1 MAKKIPT
8 TKIDETLS
16 QEELEEIMESPE
28 VKKKI
33 ASKAPK
39 SKGWFLESARHAL
52 ARKGIKTGTKTKALK
67 KAYTTSKEKA
77 GEIAHE
83 IEEKIPEPVKET
95 GKIFKETGKEIG
107 KEVIEGQKEI
117 WGETGKEFIETEK
130 EVARELLGKKSSP
143 DTDYTEKLTGI
154 DPEMFDKSIL
164 SPEAMGIHETNTKTA
179 DEIYIPV
186 GITFDANFVNK
197 KILEIKQLP
206 EMERFDAYMDL
217 TEALEHQ
224 RDKIQ
229 NKIEHYYEIDEEYE
243 GEYQGKIRQLQD
255 QYINLG
261 FLAEDV
267 EDKQVDDQGDTAP
280 SVEDTIDI
288 QPEETHILPLPE
300 KTPEKKIKI
309 EKDEEEDDDTINIYM
324 D

>member
-16 QEELEEIMESPE
+16 QEELEEIMETPE
-28 VKKKI
+28 IKKKI
-33 ASKAPK
+33 APKTPK

-67 KAYTTSKEKA
+67 KALTTAKQKV
-77 GEIAHE
+77 GKIAHE
-83 IEEKIPEPVKET
+83 IEEKTPEPIKAT
-95 GKIFKETGKEIG
+95 GKILAETGKEVG
-107 KEVIEGQKEI
+107 KEFIETEKSI
-117 WGETGKEFIETEK
+117 WGATGKEFIETEK
-130 EVARELLGKKSSP
+130 EVARELLGKKPSP

-154 DPEMFDKSIL
+154 DPEMFNKSIL
-164 SPEAMGIHETNTKTA
+164 SPEAMGIHETQAKTA

-186 GITFDANFVNK
+186 GITFDANFVNR
-197 KILEIKQLP
+197 KIIEIKQLP

-224 RDKIQ
+224 RDNIQ
-229 NKIEHYYEIDEEYE
+229 NKIEHYYEIDEEYD
-243 GEYQGKIRQLQD
+243 GTYQGKIQQLQN
-255 QYINLG
+255 QYIELG

-267 EDKQVDDQGDTAP
+267 EDKQVADQGDITSIIEYEP
-280 SVEDTIDI
+280 QIP
-288 QPEETHILPLPE
+288 QPLPE
-300 KTPEKKIKI
+300 ELPEKKRKMKI
-309 EKDEEEDDDTINIYM
+309 EDEEGDDDTINIYM